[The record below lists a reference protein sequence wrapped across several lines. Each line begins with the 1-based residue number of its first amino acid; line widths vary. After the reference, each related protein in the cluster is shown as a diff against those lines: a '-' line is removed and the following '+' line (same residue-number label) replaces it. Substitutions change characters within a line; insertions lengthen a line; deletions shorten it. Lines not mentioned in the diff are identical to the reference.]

1 LTAFEQFNI
10 QFQEAGSQLDVGKLS
25 SFRCVVFFA
34 LDALLDKAIA
44 MSRDVELTA
53 ESVVCID
60 DAVAL
65 GITRASREQNANLIL
80 RAGRNVP
87 AFALA
92 CLVI

>member
-1 LTAFEQFNI
+1 
-10 QFQEAGSQLDVGKLS
+10 
-25 SFRCVVFFA
+25 
-34 LDALLDKAIA
+34 
-44 MSRDVELTA
+44 MSRDLGLTA

-80 RAGRNVP
+80 WAGENVP

-92 CLVI
+92 CLVM